1 MILAARN
8 AAATIDEAVRSVLG
22 QTISDLEL
30 VVVDD
35 GSVDGT
41 GDRLAAIDDPRVRVI
56 RNEAPLGLAG
66 ALNVALED
74 ARGAYVARMDA
85 DDIALPTWLERVLA
99 RVRSEPAVAVVG
111 SGMIDLH
118 DGGRLGTVHRMPT
131 GPRAIR
137 WAGIFSSPFFHSTVV
152 IDRRVLDEHGLR
164 YDTSFEES
172 EDFDLWARLLAVA
185 EGDNV
190 PEALVLYRKHGG
202 QASTRRAELQREC
215 QRRVALRQLA
225 TLVPSLDRERAELA
239 WRAGAGLPL
248 PHGAADEAASAL
260 ELAVEAFE
268 EGHGGHEA
276 RRAAAW
282 SLVRARGSTVDRAA
296 LARAALRLDPGVPL
310 RAAGR
315 LARRRAAGHERDAAA
330 AWLRSRGGDGP
341 VRLTMV
347 FPEPTPFRTVMLDR
361 VAERPELDLTALYS
375 DDSIARRTWT
385 IRPQHRARFLGGVRV
400 PGVYRALRHDYP
412 LSLGVFRALAA
423 SRPEVVV
430 VSGWSTF
437 AAQATALWCR
447 RRRVPYV
454 LLVESN
460 ERDARPSWRRVVKEA
475 VVPWMVRGAAELLV
489 VGTLSRLAMTNRGV
503 EPQRISLFADTIDVD
518 SFGREADRL
527 TARRR
532 ELRAEVGVGTEDVA
546 VLSVARL
553 APEKGLDT
561 LVRAVAHIGDERLV
575 VLLAGDG
582 PMRDGLVALSRSL
595 GVRLTLLPDVPWER
609 VVERYAIA
617 DVFALL
623 STNETWGVVVNEA
636 AACGLPLVLSDR
648 VGAAHDLLE
657 DGRNGSLVPAGDHVA
672 AAAAISAL
680 AADPV
685 RRRAAGQA
693 SRELMRG
700 WGYEPSIENL
710 VSVARRVAGRQ
721 GAAIASA

>member
-1 MILAARN
+1 VILAARN
-8 AAATIDEAVRSVLG
+8 AAATIDEAARSVLG
-22 QTISDLEL
+22 QTVSDLEL

-41 GDRLAAIDDPRVRVI
+41 GDALAAIDDRRLRVV

-66 ALNVALED
+66 ALDVGLED
-74 ARGAYVARMDA
+74 ARGAYLARMDA
-85 DDIALPTWLERVLA
+85 DDIALPRWLERVLA
-99 RVRSEPAVAVVG
+99 RVRSEPAVAVAG
-111 SGMIDLH
+111 SAMIDLH
-118 DGGRLGTVHRMPT
+118 EGGRLGTVHRMPT
-131 GPRAIR
+131 GARAIR

-164 YDTSFEES
+164 YDVSFEES
-172 EDFDLWARLLAVA
+172 EDFDLWSRLLTIA

-190 PEALVLYRKHGG
+190 VEALVLYRQHES
-202 QASTRRAELQREC
+202 QASARRAELQREC
-215 QRRVALRQLA
+215 QRRVAMRQLA
-225 TLVPSLDRERAELA
+225 MLVPSLDGERAELA
-239 WRAGAGLPL
+239 WLAGAGLPL
-248 PHGAADEAASAL
+248 PEGGAGEAASAL
-260 ELAVEAFE
+260 ETAVEAFE
-268 EGHGGHEA
+268 QRHGGHEA

-282 SLVRARGSTVDRAA
+282 SLVRARGSAADRAA
-296 LARAALRLDPGVPL
+296 LARVALRLDPGVPA
-310 RAAGR
+310 RAVGR
-315 LARRRAAGHERDAAA
+315 LRRRSTAGAERDAASV
-330 AWLRSRGGDGP
+330 WLRSWSGEAP

-400 PGVYRALRHDYP
+400 PGVYRALRHEYP
-412 LSLGVFRALAA
+412 LSLGVFRTLAQ

-437 AAQATALWCR
+437 ASQAAALWCR
-447 RRRVPYV
+447 RRGVPYV

-460 ERDARPSWRRVVKEA
+460 ERDARPGWRRVVKEA
-475 VVPWMVRGAAELLV
+475 VVPWIVRGAVEVLV
-489 VGTLSRLAMTNRGV
+489 VGTLSHQAMTNRGIDP
-503 EPQRISLFADTIDVD
+503 ERISLFADTIDVD
-518 SFGREADRL
+518 AFGREADRL
-527 TARRR
+527 AARRDA
-532 ELRAEVGVGTEDVA
+532 LRAEVGLGAEDVA

-561 LVRAVAHIGDERLV
+561 LVRAVADTGDERLV
-575 VLLAGDG
+575 LLIAGEG
-582 PMRDGLVALSRSL
+582 PMRERLVALARSL
-595 GVRLTLLPDVPWER
+595 GVRLVLLPDVPWER
-609 VVERYAIA
+609 VVERFAVA

-672 AAAAISAL
+672 PAAALREL
-680 AADPV
+680 AADPA

-693 SRELMRG
+693 SRQLMRD

-710 VSVARRVAGRQ
+710 VAVARRVAGRAGG
-721 GAAIASA
+721 GAV